1 MQAPGQFWGSV
12 VNRLTGSSVPLILL
26 VVTGIVLVLW
36 RGAADLLAYGRG
48 LRPTADWIFPTFVV
62 LLYATIPN
70 LTNGVET
77 QRIRYSIEPI
87 LYIALIAG
95 GLALARRFAPSN
107 GRSPWPRRPQ

>member
-1 MQAPGQFWGSV
+1 V
-12 VNRLTGSSVPLILL
+12 
-26 VVTGIVLVLW
+26 
-36 RGAADLLAYGRG
+36 
-48 LRPTADWIFPTFVV
+48 FPAFVV

-95 GLALARRFAPSN
+95 GLVLARRFAPSN
-107 GRSPWPRRPQ
+107 GRSPWPRRAR